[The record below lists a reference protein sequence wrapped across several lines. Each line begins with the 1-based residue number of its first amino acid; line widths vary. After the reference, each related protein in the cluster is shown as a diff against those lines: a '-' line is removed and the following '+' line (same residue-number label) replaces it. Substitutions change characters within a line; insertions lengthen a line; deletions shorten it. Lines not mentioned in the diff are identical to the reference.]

1 MTRTD
6 AWGYKLVQL
15 KSGREWE
22 VIEDYTYH
30 LRSNTRITV
39 CKGFVYD
46 GASIPRVFWRFIG
59 PPAAGKYAHA
69 ALLHDWLYVRQVWFK
84 NGKFTRITRKEADD
98 IMLMVM
104 KEDGVSWWRRNAIHR
119 AVRLGGGRAWRA

>member
-1 MTRTD
+1 MTHTN

-22 VIEDYTYH
+22 VIEDYTYE
-30 LRSNTRITV
+30 RGPIRITV
-39 CKGFVYD
+39 RKGFVYD

-69 ALLHDWLYVRQVWFK
+69 SLLHDWLYVHQQLFR
-84 NGKFTRITRKEADD
+84 NGKVVKITRKEVDD

-119 AVRLGGGRAWRA
+119 GVRLGGGRAWRT

>member
-1 MTRTD
+1 MTHTD

-22 VIEDYTYH
+22 VIEDYTYERG
-30 LRSNTRITV
+30 LLRITV
-39 CKGFVYD
+39 RKGFVYD

-69 ALLHDWLYVRQVWFK
+69 ALLHDWLYFHQVR
-84 NGKFTRITRKEADD
+84 FTRKHADD

-119 AVRLGGGRAWRA
+119 AVRLGGGRAWRT

>member
-1 MTRTD
+1 MTHSD

-15 KSGREWE
+15 KTGRQWE
-22 VIEDYTYH
+22 LIEDYTYE
-30 LRSNTRITV
+30 RAPIRITV
-39 CKGFVYD
+39 REGFVYD

-69 ALLHDWLYVRQVWFK
+69 SLLHDWLYVHKYIIRDGQKV
-84 NGKFTRITRKEADD
+84 TITRKEADD

-104 KEDGVSWWRRNAIHR
+104 KEDGVAWWRRNAIHR
-119 AVRLGGGRAWRA
+119 AVRLGGGRAWRT